1 MENQKNNSQLYAD
14 VENLVAAGQHDE
26 ALAAITAAIAAD
38 ENDSDLYY
46 QRGRLLWK
54 IGRKTE
60 AMSDYAAASQ
70 LDPSSPAT
78 AALEMAREIMDFYHR
93 DRYNP

>member
-1 MENQKNNSQLYAD
+1 MNNYSNNNQVCKEVERLTAD
-14 VENLVAAGQHDE
+14 GKLDAALDLLDE
-26 ALAAITAAIAAD
+26 AIKAGDDAELH
-38 ENDSDLYY
+38 Y

-54 IGRKTE
+54 MGRKTD
-60 AMSDYAAASQ
+60 AMSDYATASQ

-78 AALEMAREIMDFYHR
+78 AALEMAREIMNFYHR

>member
-1 MENQKNNSQLYAD
+1 MDNNSNNNQVCQD
-14 VENLVAAGQHDE
+14 VERLTAAGKLDE
-26 ALAAITAAIAAD
+26 ALAMLDEAIKASDAA
-38 ENDSDLYY
+38 ELHY

-54 IGRKTE
+54 MGRKTD
-60 AMSDYAAASQ
+60 AMSDYATASE

-78 AALEMAREIMDFYHR
+78 AALEMAREIMNFYHR

>member
-1 MENQKNNSQLYAD
+1 MDNNSNNKQVCEAAERLTAD
-14 VENLVAAGQHDE
+14 GRLDE
-26 ALAAITAAIAAD
+26 ALKILDEAIKA
-38 ENDSDLYY
+38 SDDAELHY

-54 IGRKTE
+54 MGRKTD
-60 AMSDYAAASQ
+60 AMTDYATASE

-78 AALEMAREIMDFYHR
+78 AALEMAREIMNFYHR